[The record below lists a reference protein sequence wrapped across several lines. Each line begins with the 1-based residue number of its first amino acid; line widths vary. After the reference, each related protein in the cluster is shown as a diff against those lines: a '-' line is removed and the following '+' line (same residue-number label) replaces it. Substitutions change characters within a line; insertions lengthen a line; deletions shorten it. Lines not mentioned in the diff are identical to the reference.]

1 MDLSRGLGDVY
12 KRQEQDPVFQ
22 SLLAQAIQDLR
33 FQCHV
38 QEELEDEAYE
48 KAMKE
53 YEEYQKDLE

>member
-1 MDLSRGLGDVY
+1 MSKYYDFA
-12 KRQEQDPVFQ
+12 EQDPVFQ

-48 KAMKE
+48 KAMEE